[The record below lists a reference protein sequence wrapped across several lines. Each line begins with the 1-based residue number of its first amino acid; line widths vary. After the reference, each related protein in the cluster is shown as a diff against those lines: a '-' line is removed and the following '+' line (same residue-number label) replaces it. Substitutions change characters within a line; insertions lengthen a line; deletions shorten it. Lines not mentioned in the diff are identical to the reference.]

1 MKRKIDEC
9 WILDKMKRKKY
20 VYLKNDVNIVKQK
33 IIYNELKI

>member
-9 WILDKMKRKKY
+9 LILDKMKRKKY